1 METRLPEEQASP
13 CRSVSGTSALPVL
26 VRGCVSCL
34 VSLTA
39 DGQLH
44 LYSFGWLLVKEQT
57 TVVVPSAVRDST
69 LFIFSLIPN
78 NATEQSLHFAEKEQQ
93 QKINVYV
100 Y

>member
-1 METRLPEEQASP
+1 METRLLRSRRPP
-13 CRSVSGTSALPVL
+13 CRSVSGTGALPVL

-39 DGQLH
+39 GGQLR

-57 TVVVPSAVRDST
+57 TFVVPSAVRDST

-78 NATEQSLHFAEKEQQ
+78 NATEQSLHSAEKEQQ
-93 QKINVYV
+93 QQK
-100 Y
+100 